1 MTYFRRI
8 FLQKMPHSKGL
19 QVKLSGKEK
28 LSLLKFCDEFHL
40 KLLVVF
46 VQIEFRVRDRL
57 GLKKKREK
65 RKISFRL

>member
-28 LSLLKFCDEFHL
+28 LSPLKFCDEFEFHW

-46 VQIEFRVRDRL
+46 VQIELRVRE
-57 GLKKKREK
+57 KKQGK
-65 RKISFRL
+65 RKINFCL